1 VADEQARRLAAA
13 RARHERGVAETAAGR
28 PVAGARHLSAAL
40 ALLRTPAGEADAGT
54 AEATGRVLLSLA
66 HAEAEAGRT
75 RRGLARLDEAERLL
89 PHARGV
95 VLNQRGLMLLR
106 LGREREALRLLD
118 AAVPALTGPGDR
130 LVLART
136 LLNRGNLHAY
146 AGRVAAAR
154 ADLTRCR
161 EIADADG
168 HRLLAAKAVHN
179 LGTCEL
185 VTGDI
190 PAALRAYD
198 VAAGRYRTEGQ
209 GFLAVIAVDRAR
221 ALLAAGLAREA
232 GRELAEALQISREVG
247 LEEDYAEAELGRALA
262 AGVAGDA
269 ATARV
274 WARRANRRFAR
285 RGNRA
290 WAELATLAALRA
302 EVQEA
307 LPVGG
312 PGPGA
317 PAAGQIA
324 SSAAAVAG
332 AAADEAAVA
341 VVGRV
346 AGPAADE
353 AAVAVAG
360 GVAGAAAGG
369 VAGAAAGGVAGAAA
383 GGVAG
388 AAAGGVAGAAAG
400 EAAVA
405 VVGRAAGRRGAGAM
419 DPAVRQ
425 RLAALARRCQASAA
439 RLRGLRLAH
448 DADRADLL
456 AARLLAA
463 LGRDAEAERLVAGA
477 ARRGAP
483 LENQVLRALVAAE
496 LAQAGGDR
504 RRLFRQARSGLD
516 VLHRHRVRYGSA
528 DLQAGASALGYRLA
542 DVAVVEA
549 LRSGSPRL
557 VFDWSERARGQVLR
571 SRPVLPPGDPELA
584 AALGELRQ
592 LRHAGRLLELSGRRD
607 PVLRGRVAELE
618 RLIRER
624 GWRASGTGESSAT
637 ATLPEVAAA
646 LGDRV
651 MVVLFFPPGRMV
663 ALVIRDG
670 AAKQVELGAGS
681 AVPEAVRRVVSGLDV
696 LAGRLPDRLAAVVRG
711 SARAQL
717 GLIDE
722 AVFAPLRAEIGD
734 RELVFVSVTPAPWT
748 LLPALRG
755 RPVTVVPSASVWLAA
770 TRAAAAPLP
779 PGQPVLIAGPYLAH
793 AESEVDRISAAVPG
807 SQVLAGASAT
817 VDGALKALDGAP
829 LAHLAAHGHH
839 QPENVLFSSLDLADG
854 PLMAYDLQALRTPPR
869 QVVLS
874 ACEVGRADVR
884 AGEEVFGFTAALL
897 HAGTPTVVASV
908 SRVPDEA
915 ALDVMTAYHRA
926 LATGV
931 GPAAALAG
939 ALPPAALLPFTC
951 YGAG

>member
-1 VADEQARRLAAA
+1 VADEQARRLTAA
-13 RARHERGVAETAAGR
+13 RARHERGVAETAAGH
-28 PVAGARHLSAAL
+28 PVAGARHLTAAL
-40 ALLRTPAGEADAGT
+40 ALLRTSTVDGGADAGT

-66 HAEAEAGRT
+66 HAEAEAGQT

-89 PHARGV
+89 PNARGV

-106 LGREREALRLLD
+106 LGREREALPLLD

-130 LVLART
+130 LILART

-185 VTGDI
+185 MTGDI

-232 GRELAEALQISREVG
+232 GRELAEALEISREVG

-274 WARRANRRFAR
+274 WAQRANRRFTR

-307 LPVGG
+307 LAVGG
-312 PGPGA
+312 PAPGGSASGGPASGGPASGGSASGGSA
-317 PAAGQIA
+317 PGTPVAGQIA
-324 SSAAAVAG
+324 GPVQAA
-332 AAADEAAVA
+332 
-341 VVGRV
+341 
-346 AGPAADE
+346 
-353 AAVAVAG
+353 
-360 GVAGAAAGG
+360 
-369 VAGAAAGGVAGAAA
+369 
-383 GGVAG
+383 
-388 AAAGGVAGAAAG
+388 
-400 EAAVA
+400 
-405 VVGRAAGRRGAGAM
+405 RRGSVP
-419 DPAVRQ
+419 DPTARR
-425 RLAALARRCQASAA
+425 RLAALARRCQASAG

-456 AARLLAA
+456 TARLLAA
-463 LGRDAEAERLVAGA
+463 LGRDAAAERLVAGA

-496 LAQAGGDR
+496 LARAAGDR
-504 RRLFRQARSGLD
+504 RRLFREARRGLD

-542 DVAVVEA
+542 DVAVVQA

-607 PVLRGRVAELE
+607 PASRARCAELE

-651 MVVLFFPPGRMV
+651 MVVLFFPPGRMA

-670 AAKQVELGAGS
+670 AATQVELGAGS
-681 AVPEAVRRVVSGLDV
+681 AVPEAVQRVVSDLDV

-717 GLIDE
+717 DLIDQ

-755 RPVTVVPSASVWLAA
+755 RPVTVAPSASVWLAA
-770 TRAAAAPLP
+770 TRAAAAAPP

-793 AESEVDRISAAVPG
+793 AESEVDRISAVLPG

-939 ALPPAALLPFTC
+939 ALPPAALLPFSC